1 MFIPS
6 DTRIFHSEIGAKG
19 FAYPSHNG
27 FSSLKPLEIER
38 APIVFSEEYDL
49 MPITISDKD
58 SSIYWIER
66 KVFNTAE
73 QSVERFP
80 GIERL

>member
-1 MFIPS
+1 
-6 DTRIFHSEIGAKG
+6 
-19 FAYPSHNG
+19 
-27 FSSLKPLEIER
+27 
-38 APIVFSEEYDL
+38 